1 MAAIAVAGTSR
12 RQRIGFYVS
21 AFIGALL
28 FGGLFF
34 GVPSL
39 VTTWFTPDADGHRIH
54 NLAHGIT
61 SGFLLTVAFLAQL
74 RAPERRIAAMQ
85 QALVAAALLIVPFV
99 AFTLITPPTEMRTMI
114 VAFMAI
120 AVVAVVT
127 PAALHPARA
136 ELLRRGRTSVP
147 MLAFAAVA
155 GLGAAYYAGVQ
166 LGLQLDA
173 PPGEIHAKD
182 FHYGGAAFTALGIA
196 ALGLLAALRTDGW
209 RVVAW
214 SAGIGAALFG
224 AAGIAYADALSSLG
238 PSAGAAAIL
247 LGIAFVALSE
257 RERGR

>member
-21 AFIGALL
+21 AAIGALL

-39 VTTWFTPDADGHRIH
+39 IGTWVSPDPEGHRIH

-61 SGFLLTVAFLAQL
+61 SGFLLTVAFLVQL
-74 RAPERRIAAMQ
+74 RSPERRIAAMQ
-85 QALVAAALLIVPFV
+85 QALTVAALLIVPFV
-99 AFTLITPPTEMRTMI
+99 VFTAVSPPTEMQTMI

-120 AVVAVVT
+120 AVIAVAA
-127 PAALHPARA
+127 PAVLHPARA
-136 ELLRRGRTSVP
+136 ELFRRGRTSVP
-147 MLAFAAVA
+147 MLALAAVA

-166 LGLQLDA
+166 LGLQFDA
-173 PPGEIHAKD
+173 PRGEIHAKD

-196 ALGLLAALRTDGW
+196 ALGVLAALRTSGW
-209 RVVAW
+209 RIVAW

-224 AAGIAYADALSSLG
+224 LAGMVFPDALSSPG

-247 LGIAFVALSE
+247 VGIAFIALAE